1 MNLFYYISDFMIP
14 ILIVYILVTGL
25 AAKIP
30 VYDEFVKGAAEGIHT
45 VLKILPT
52 LVGLMVAVGMLRASG
67 FLELISRLLA
77 VPAQWI
83 HFPVE
88 LVPLAIVRLFS
99 SSAATSLALDIYK
112 EYGTDSQ
119 IGLIASIMMSSTETV
134 FYTMSVYFLTAKVSK
149 TRWTLAGALLS
160 TLRGYFCQR
169 GVGEN
174 GMMHSAQKRT
184 VNIMNKCQLTEK

>member
-1 MNLFYYISDFMIP
+1 MNPFGIGYNRMIPLPGDFMNLFYYISDFIIP

-67 FLELISRLLA
+67 FLELISRLLT

-160 TLRGYFCQR
+160 TLAGI
-169 GVGEN
+169 
-174 GMMHSAQKRT
+174 SASVVLAR
-184 VNIMNKCQLTEK
+184 MG

>member
-119 IGLIASIMMSSTETV
+119 IGLIASIMMIR
-134 FYTMSVYFLTAKVSK
+134 SK
-149 TRWTLAGALLS
+149 TL
-160 TLRGYFCQR
+160 CQ
-169 GVGEN
+169 
-174 GMMHSAQKRT
+174 S
-184 VNIMNKCQLTEK
+184 CL

>member
-1 MNLFYYISDFMIP
+1 MNLFYYISDFIIP

-30 VYDEFVKGAAEGIHT
+30 VYDEFVKGAAEGVHT

-52 LVGLMVAVGMLRASG
+52 LVAVGMLRASG
-67 FLELISRLLA
+67 FLELLSRLLT

-149 TRWTLAGALLS
+149 TRWTLVGALLS
-160 TLRGYFCQR
+160 TLAGI
-169 GVGEN
+169 
-174 GMMHSAQKRT
+174 SASVVLAR
-184 VNIMNKCQLTEK
+184 MG

>member
-83 HFPVE
+83 YFPVE

-112 EYGTDSQ
+112 EYGTDRIDHDEQHGDSVLHHECVLSDSQ
-119 IGLIASIMMSSTETV
+119 SVKDPLDAGGST
-134 FYTMSVYFLTAKVSK
+134 SVNSC
-149 TRWTLAGALLS
+149 RH
-160 TLRGYFCQR
+160 FCQR

-184 VNIMNKCQLTEK
+184 VNIMNKC

>member
-1 MNLFYYISDFMIP
+1 MNLFYYISDFIIP

-30 VYDEFVKGAAEGIHT
+30 VYDEFVKGAAEGVHT
-45 VLKILPT
+45 V
-52 LVGLMVAVGMLRASG
+52 
-67 FLELISRLLA
+67 LISRLLT

-119 IGLIASIMMSSTETV
+119 LGRIA
-134 FYTMSVYFLTAKVSK
+134 
-149 TRWTLAGALLS
+149 
-160 TLRGYFCQR
+160 
-169 GVGEN
+169 
-174 GMMHSAQKRT
+174 
-184 VNIMNKCQLTEK
+184 

>member
-1 MNLFYYISDFMIP
+1 MNLFYYISDFIIP

-30 VYDEFVKGAAEGIHT
+30 VYDEFVMGAAEGIHT

-67 FLELISRLLA
+67 FLELISRLLV

-99 SSAATSLALDIYK
+99 SSAATHWTFIK
-112 EYGTDSQ
+112 NTE
-119 IGLIASIMMSSTETV
+119 LI
-134 FYTMSVYFLTAKVSK
+134 
-149 TRWTLAGALLS
+149 
-160 TLRGYFCQR
+160 LRL
-169 GVGEN
+169 V
-174 GMMHSAQKRT
+174 
-184 VNIMNKCQLTEK
+184 

>member
-1 MNLFYYISDFMIP
+1 MNLFYYISDFIIP

-30 VYDEFVKGAAEGIHT
+30 VYDEFVKGAAEGIYT

-67 FLELISRLLA
+67 FLELISRLLT

-160 TLRGYFCQR
+160 TLAGI
-169 GVGEN
+169 
-174 GMMHSAQKRT
+174 SASVVLARMGWCILHKNRQS
-184 VNIMNKCQLTEK
+184 IL